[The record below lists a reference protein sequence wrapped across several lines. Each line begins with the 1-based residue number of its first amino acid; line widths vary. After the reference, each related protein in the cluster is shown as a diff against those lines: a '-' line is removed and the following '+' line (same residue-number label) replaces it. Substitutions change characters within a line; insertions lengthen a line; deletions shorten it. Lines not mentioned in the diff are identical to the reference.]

1 MADKISIIQKA
12 LARPAAP
19 VKSNTIQRIMAYQQS
34 LALLHWRTSS
44 YAEHKALGEAYEKLA
59 DLLDGFVES
68 LIGLRSRSI
77 LAGIGNLQL
86 SQSVDEVLGG
96 LESIFR
102 NDLSAE
108 LTPRETSLLNIRDEM
123 LDLVLHTRYLLT
135 LK

>member
-12 LARPAAP
+12 VSRIPAPA
-19 VKSNTIQRIMAYQQS
+19 KGNTIQRIMAYQQS

-44 YAEHKALGEAYEKLA
+44 FAEHKALGEAYEKLA

-68 LIGLRSRSI
+68 LIGLRGRAI
-77 LAGIGNLQL
+77 LSGISNLTL
-86 SQSVDEVLGG
+86 SQSVDEVLSG
-96 LESIFR
+96 LESILR
-102 NDLSAE
+102 NDLSGE
-108 LTPRETSLLNIRDEM
+108 LTPRETSMLNLRDEM